1 MKTILKQYTVR
12 ELCDG
17 FQYSDVDGK
26 GLYGLGGQLTIQ
38 PEYQRN
44 YLYSDNKGEREV
56 AVIDSVLK
64 EYPLGLIYFNQLED
78 GRLEVLDGQQRITS
92 LGRYVT
98 KKFSVPYGGHMCK
111 IHALPDDKQQLI
123 WDTKLLVYICK
134 GTKSEIKEWFQT
146 INIAGI
152 RLNEQEKLN
161 AVFSGKFV
169 TAAKAVFSNKQ
180 DSNVQKWSA
189 YVSGNVNRQDYL
201 AAALDWVSN
210 GHGEDYMQEHKD
222 DDNCTAMKLFFDEV
236 IEWIESKFDGE
247 PTPEMCGQPWG
258 RLYHDYGKKPL
269 NHTELSA
276 KVRELYED
284 SYVTAKR
291 GIYEYVLDDCQR
303 PQLLNVRV
311 FDDATK
317 KTVYARQTASAQA
330 AGTGNCPHC
339 VLENGSNK
347 GRIWKLS
354 EMDADHVSAWS
365 KGGATDIKNCQML
378 CKSHNRAK
386 GNR

>member
-1 MKTILKQYTVR
+1 METTLKEYTVR
-12 ELCDG
+12 EICDG
-17 FQYSDVDGK
+17 FQYSDIDGR
-26 GLYGLGGQLTIQ
+26 GLYGLCGQLTIQ

-64 EYPLGLIYFNQLED
+64 KYPLGLIYFNQLDD

-92 LGRYVT
+92 LGRFVT

-111 IHALPDDKQQLI
+111 IHALPEDKQELV
-123 WDTKLLVYICK
+123 WNTKILVYICK

-161 AVFSGKFV
+161 AVFSGNFV
-169 TAAKAVFSNKQ
+169 TAAKAVFSNKG

-189 YVSGNVNRQDYL
+189 YISGNVNRQDYL
-201 AAALDWVSN
+201 AAALNWVSH
-210 GHGEDYMQEHKD
+210 GHTEDYMQEHKD
-222 DDNCTAMKLFFDEV
+222 IGNCDEMKRHFDDI
-236 IEWIESKFDGE
+236 IEWIERTFDGE
-247 PTPEMCGQPWG
+247 PMPEMCGQEWG
-258 RLYHDYGKKPL
+258 RLYDLYGKKPL
-269 NHTELSA
+269 NHVEISA

-284 SYVTAKR
+284 SYVYSKR
-291 GIYEYVLDDCQR
+291 GIYEYVLGGCVDTK
-303 PQLLNVRV
+303 LLNIRI

-317 KTVYARQTASAQA
+317 KTVYARQTSEAQ
-330 AGTGNCPHC
+330 TEHKSNCPHC
-339 VLENGSNK
+339 VLENQANK
-347 GRIWKLS
+347 SRIWKIN

-365 KGGATDIKNCQML
+365 KGGATTIENCQML
-378 CKSHNRAK
+378 CKTHNRMK